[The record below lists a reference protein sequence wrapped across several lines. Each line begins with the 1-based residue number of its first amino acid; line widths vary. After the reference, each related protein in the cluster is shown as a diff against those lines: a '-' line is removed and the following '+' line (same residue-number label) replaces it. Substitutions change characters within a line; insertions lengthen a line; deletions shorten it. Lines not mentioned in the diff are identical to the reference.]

1 MEKQKPKN
9 KKPSRTASQLRGT
22 ALAISFALLSVPT
35 FCVWSLNLLRLI
47 PMGNVS
53 IGERFTFWIIL
64 LMPLIGFLTAIGTA
78 NYATKVMKLSR
89 QSAVT
94 LLTTITSATVMIM
107 TFLLGIGAFFL
118 TGVAIVG
125 IITAIGTAN
134 YATKVMKLYRFSGVV
149 SLTTIMS
156 VSVMITTY
164 LLGSGAFFLGIVA
177 TIGLVMVIGVAGYFN
192 K

>member
-1 MEKQKPKN
+1 MEKEKLKN

-22 ALAISFALLSVPT
+22 ALATSFALLSVPT
-35 FCVWSLNLLRLI
+35 FCSGCFRVI
-47 PMGNVS
+47 
-53 IGERFTFWIIL
+53 T
-64 LMPLIGFLTAIGTA
+64 LIGVNSTETFMMMLWVIPVFGIATAIGTA
-78 NYATKVMKLSR
+78 NYTTKVMKLSR

-107 TFLLGIGAFFL
+107 TYLLGIGAFFL
-118 TGVAIVG
+118 TGVATAG

-164 LLGSGAFFLGIVA
+164 LLGSGAFFSGIIA
-177 TIGLVMVIGVAGYFN
+177 TIGLVVVIGIAYYFSQ
-192 K
+192 